1 MVMGILPTHATTA
14 TTTAT
19 VATTTT
25 TIQGKVLRKIANPI
39 IRRDTVHLI
48 LPALKQFN
56 PFESKF
62 G

>member
-1 MVMGILPTHATTA
+1 MVMGILPTHATTV
-14 TTTAT
+14 T

-25 TIQGKVLRKIANPI
+25 TIQGKVLRKKANSIASQ
-39 IRRDTVHLI
+39 DTVLLI